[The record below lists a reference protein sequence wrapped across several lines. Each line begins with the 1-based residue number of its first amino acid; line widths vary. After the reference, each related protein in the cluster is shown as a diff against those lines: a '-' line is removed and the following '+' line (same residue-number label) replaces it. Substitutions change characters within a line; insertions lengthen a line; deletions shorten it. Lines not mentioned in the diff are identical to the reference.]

1 MANDEVFGVGNIK
14 LDLRV
19 EENEG
24 LYGVAAYFDI
34 GEYRGKF
41 FIGANAAEEIGK
53 NLVEKGK
60 AAYEKNLQSTKIN

>member
-14 LDLRV
+14 LDLSV
-19 EENEG
+19 EEHEG

-34 GEYRGKF
+34 GEYKGKF

-53 NLVEKGK
+53 KLVEKGK
-60 AAYEKNLQSTKIN
+60 EAYEKNLQNTKIN